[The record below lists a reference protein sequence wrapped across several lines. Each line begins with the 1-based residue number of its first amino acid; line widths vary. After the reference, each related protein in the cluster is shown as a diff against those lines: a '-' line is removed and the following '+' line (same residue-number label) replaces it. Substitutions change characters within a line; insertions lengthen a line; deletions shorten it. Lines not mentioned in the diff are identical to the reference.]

1 MGVRYQFRTKLL
13 LLFLSIILLTLV
25 SIGFIHYWNLKK
37 EVEKRARV
45 NVEHIMQLQINAIE
59 SSMVNTENA
68 AWRLSYD
75 KSVQNYMTQL
85 AHPPAE
91 LSSQLDRRIQ
101 FEQQRSQIGRFRF
114 LDFNGNGKSFGTTLF
129 VRSEVDEIRDA
140 ESIRIMSE
148 MDDKKNHWRI
158 ASSSHSIPRE
168 LLFIKPVFVVSN
180 FKPAVNVG
188 ILQVDLKADWIVNN
202 LKDLKKRNIGEFY
215 IANADGQVL
224 LAADSAGMKRTHVLA
239 EAEDGLVMHSR
250 FTMTDWY
257 LVAEIDK
264 TILLEGSRKA
274 MWQSI
279 TAVGVIFLLA
289 IGITVAFSNKITRP
303 ILQLRQAM
311 RRMEHGVFDVTVP
324 VHSKDELGYLG
335 ASFNRMTEKI
345 NILIL
350 EKYQVELAG
359 KEAQWNALQAQINPH
374 FLFNT
379 LSSIESLAI
388 SGKDP
393 DKISKIIH
401 CLSDMFRYSISAG
414 KYGQI
419 DEELDHIRNYLYI
432 QKIRFGNYLS
442 YMIDI
447 EEQLAGMPMIK
458 LLLQPLVENAI
469 IHGIE
474 KKQDGGYVS
483 VQVFSLSDDAYAIE
497 IEDNGA
503 GMEAAELQKLLRKLG
518 TAEEI
523 EAAGRRSIGLRNV
536 VQRLSL
542 HYGGKAEFHM
552 TSAIQFGT
560 VIRLTIPKREG

>member
-1 MGVRYQFRTKLL
+1 MER
-13 LLFLSIILLTLV
+13 
-25 SIGFIHYWNLKK
+25 
-37 EVEKRARV
+37 RARAS
-45 NVEHIMQLQINAIE
+45 VEHIMQLQINSIE

-75 KSVQNYMTQL
+75 KSVQNYMTEL
-85 AHPPAE
+85 ANPPAE
-91 LSSQLDRRIQ
+91 FSSQLDRRIQ
-101 FEQQRSQIGRFRF
+101 FEQQRSHIGRFRL
-114 LDFNGNGKSFGTTLF
+114 LDYNGNGKSFGTSLF
-129 VRSEVDEIRDA
+129 VRFEADEIRDE
-140 ESIRIMSE
+140 ESIRIMSK
-148 MDDKKNHWRI
+148 MGDKKNHWRI
-158 ASSSHSIPRE
+158 ASSSHSIPKE
-168 LLFIKPVFVVSN
+168 LFFIKPVFVVSN

-188 ILQVDLKADWIVNN
+188 ILQVELKSDWIVNN
-202 LKDLKKRNIGEFY
+202 LKDLKKRNIGDFY
-215 IANADGQVL
+215 IAAADGQVL
-224 LAADSAGMKRTHVLA
+224 LAADSAGMARTNILA
-239 EAEDGLVMHSR
+239 EAEDDMVMTSR
-250 FTMTDWY
+250 FSMTDWY
-257 LVAEIDK
+257 LVAQIDK
-264 TILLEGSRKA
+264 AILLEDSRKV

-279 TAVGVIFLLA
+279 TAVGIIFLLA
-289 IGITVAFSNKITRP
+289 IGIAVAFSHKITRP

-311 RRMEHGVFDVTVP
+311 KRMENGVFDVTVP
-324 VHSKDELGYLG
+324 VHAKDELGYLG
-335 ASFNRMTEKI
+335 TSFNRMTEKI

-388 SGKDP
+388 RGNDP
-393 DKISKIIH
+393 NKISTIIH

-419 DEELDHIRNYLYI
+419 DQELDHIRNYLYI
-432 QKIRFGNYLS
+432 QKIRFGDNLS
-442 YMIDI
+442 YIMDI
-447 EEQLAGMPMIK
+447 EEELKDMPMIK

-474 KKQDGGYVS
+474 NKQDGGYVS
-483 VQVFSLSDDAYAIE
+483 VQVFSLSEETYAIE

-503 GMEAAELQKLLRKLG
+503 GMEAAELQKLLQRLG
-518 TAEEI
+518 RAEEI
-523 EAAGRRSIGLRNV
+523 EAKGRRSIGLRNV

-542 HYGGKAEFHM
+542 HYGGRAEFQM